1 MVGEGNV
8 EIGIRRV
15 SHLAVLALILVGLAG
30 CDAGGGTVPLNSAG
44 LVPPAATG
52 GTAPTPAP
60 APAPAPASAPAP
72 TSAPV
77 SSPAPTGSATV
88 SWTAPS
94 TRVDASPISL
104 GELAG
109 YWVYWGTSA
118 SNLSKA
124 VKISGASAT
133 SYTLTGLSSGTYYFK
148 VTVYDVN
155 GMESPRSDVASKVIL

>member
-1 MVGEGNV
+1 MVGEGNM

-15 SHLAVLALILVGLAG
+15 SHLAVLALILIGLAG

-60 APAPAPASAPAP
+60 APAP

-77 SSPAPTGSATV
+77 SSPAAPTGSATV

>member
-1 MVGEGNV
+1 M

-15 SHLAVLALILVGLAG
+15 SHLAVLALILIGLAG

-60 APAPAPASAPAP
+60 APAP

-77 SSPAPTGSATV
+77 SSPAAPTGSATV